1 MAQTAF
7 FDKTRTLLE
16 MIKFSHTVFAFPFAL
31 MGATLAAMKTGA
43 PPSVGQIFWICVAMV
58 GARSGA
64 MGLNRI
70 IDARIDAENPRTAS
84 RHIPAG
90 KVSTREAW
98 LFVLS
103 SFAVLLVAAWML
115 NPLCFYLSPLA
126 LFFLALYSFCKRFTA
141 LAHVVLGVCLGAAP
155 VGAWIA
161 LRGDVSWQVVA
172 LGLAVLFWVAG
183 FDVFY
188 ALQDLEF
195 DREKGLHS
203 IPVRLGIERS
213 LCWCAAFTARWS
225 FCCCCSS
232 RSATG
237 LGWIYLL
244 GVAVVAALL
253 VYEHRL
259 VKPGDLSRLDAAFFN
274 MNGYVSVAI
283 FLFTLARALLKY
295 AEDVGVLRREAGSS
309 QSSHQSSHQSGFS
322 DETDRGGD
330 YRRVRFD
337 LRPAPGRGAAEA
349 GLPGDPAPLPRRG
362 WRCCAT
368 RPASGGRGRPASACS

>member
-1 MAQTAF
+1 MTDSSF
-7 FDKTRTLLE
+7 FGKVRTLLE

-31 MGATLAAMKTGA
+31 MGATLAAMKSGA

-126 LFFLALYSFCKRFTA
+126 LFFLALYSFCKRFTV
-141 LAHVVLGVCLGAAP
+141 LAHVVLGICLGAAP

-183 FDVFY
+183 FDIFY

-195 DREKGLHS
+195 DREQGLHS
-203 IPVRLGIERS
+203 IPVKLGVTRS
-213 LCWCAAFTARWS
+213 LYLVRAFHGAMV
-225 FCCCCSS
+225 FLLLLLMIG
-232 RSATG
+232 TG
-237 LGWIYLL
+237 LGWIYLS
-244 GVAVVAALL
+244 GVAVVAGLL

-259 VKPGDLSRLDAAFFN
+259 VKPDDLSRLDAAFFN

-283 FLFTLARALLKY
+283 FLFTLVDAL
-295 AEDVGVLRREAGSS
+295 A
-309 QSSHQSSHQSGFS
+309 
-322 DETDRGGD
+322 
-330 YRRVRFD
+330 
-337 LRPAPGRGAAEA
+337 
-349 GLPGDPAPLPRRG
+349 
-362 WRCCAT
+362 
-368 RPASGGRGRPASACS
+368 